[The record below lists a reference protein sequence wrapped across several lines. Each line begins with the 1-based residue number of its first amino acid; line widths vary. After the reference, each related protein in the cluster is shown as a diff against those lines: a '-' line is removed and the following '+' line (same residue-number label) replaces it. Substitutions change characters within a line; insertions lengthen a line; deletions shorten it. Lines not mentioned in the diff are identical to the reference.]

1 VTERDPVR
9 EDDSTAGDAALTDGS
24 PDGSPERTRPGLPR
38 RDAIPREATTDA
50 DRQALGLAHRI
61 VDLAADKKAS
71 DIVVLAVGQ
80 LTTLADYFV
89 ICSGGSER
97 QLAAIADGIVAGL
110 KEDGATPIGRE
121 GGPTAHWLLLDFGP
135 VIVHVMARPE
145 RDYYQLERL
154 WSDAPLLLRVM

>member
-1 VTERDPVR
+1 MTEHERVRD
-9 EDDSTAGDAALTDGS
+9 DDPMAGDAGP
-24 PDGSPERTRPGLPR
+24 PDRSERTRPGLPR
-38 RDAIPREATTDA
+38 RDGVPRDPTPEA

-61 VDLAADKKAS
+61 VDLATDKKAS
-71 DIVVLAVGQ
+71 DIVVFAVGQ
-80 LTTLADYFV
+80 LTTVADYFV

-97 QLAAIADGIVAGL
+97 QLAAIAEGIVTGL
-110 KEDGATPIGRE
+110 KDDGVTPIGRE

-135 VIVHVMARPE
+135 VIVHIMARPE